1 MSAVLSALATMAVI
15 AFAGWVLATFRVLG
29 EGAQQVLAR
38 LVFALATP
46 SLLITTIG
54 EADLALLL
62 TRTAATT
69 WVSTLT
75 VATAAVVIFG
85 VLLRRGRGQTT
96 VASLAASYVNAG
108 NIGIPVAIYVLADA
122 LAVVP
127 TMLMQLLVLAPV
139 AYAVLDTAGA
149 SRRELLLRPLRS
161 PLTIGALIGLTL
173 AVVPWTPPDAVL
185 QPLRLVG
192 TTAAPLALLTLGMSF
207 APKRRG
213 QTPGTDPAAPPD
225 AREAGSRGHWVD
237 VSIVA
242 TLRAVVHPALTFAVA
257 NALGVDEEHMLGVV
271 LMAAL
276 PTAQNVLVYALQFD
290 RGLRIARDAQ
300 VITTALSVPLLVGVV
315 ALLH

>member
-1 MSAVLSALATMAVI
+1 MTAVLTALGTMAVI

-29 EGAQQVLAR
+29 PGAQQVLAR

-54 EADLALLL
+54 EANLSLLL

-69 WVSTLT
+69 VISTLV
-75 VATAAVVIFG
+75 VATTAAAIFG
-85 VLLRRGRGQTT
+85 GLLRRGRGQAT
-96 VASLAASYVNAG
+96 VATLAASYVNAG
-108 NIGIPVAIYVLADA
+108 NIGIPVAIYVLTDA

-127 TMLMQLLVLAPV
+127 TMLMQLLVLAPT

-149 SRRELLLRPLRS
+149 GRRELVLRPLRS
-161 PLTIGALIGLTL
+161 PLTIGALIGLAL
-173 AVVPWTPPDAVL
+173 AIVPWTPPDAVL

-192 TTAAPLALLTLGMSF
+192 STAAPLALLTLGMSF
-207 APKRRG
+207 APLRRSDAPS
-213 QTPGTDPAAPPD
+213 TASASKPAPPP
-225 AREAGSRGHWVD
+225 GHWLD
-237 VSIVA
+237 VAIVA
-242 TLRAVVHPALTFAVA
+242 TLRGAVHPALTFAVA
-257 NALGVDEEHMLGVV
+257 HALGVAEEDMLAVV

-290 RGLRIARDAQ
+290 RGLRIARDSQ
-300 VITTALSVPLLVGVV
+300 VITTAVSIPLLVGVV

>member
-69 WVSTLT
+69 WLSTLT
-75 VATAAVVIFG
+75 VAAAAVVIFG
-85 VLLRRGRGQTT
+85 VLLRRGRGQAT

-161 PLTIGALIGLTL
+161 PLTIGALIGLAL

-207 APKRRG
+207 APTRRTEAPSTG
-213 QTPGTDPAAPPD
+213 PADLRP
-225 AREAGSRGHWVD
+225 RGHWVD
-237 VSIVA
+237 VTIVA

-257 NALGVDEEHMLGVV
+257 HGLGVDEEHMLGVV

-276 PTAQNVLVYALQFD
+276 PTAQNVLVYALQFNW
-290 RGLRIARDAQ
+290 GLRIARDAQ
-300 VITTALSVPLLVGVV
+300 VITTALSIPLLVGVV

>member
-29 EGAQQVLAR
+29 PGAQQVLAR

-54 EADLALLL
+54 EANLSLLL

-69 WVSTLT
+69 VVSTMT
-75 VATAAVVIFG
+75 VATLAAVLFG
-85 VLLRRGRGQTT
+85 AVLRRGRGQAT
-96 VASLAASYVNAG
+96 VATLAASYVNAG
-108 NIGIPVAIYVLADA
+108 NIGIPVAIYVLSDA

-149 SRRELLLRPLRS
+149 RRRELVLRPLRS
-161 PLTIGALIGLTL
+161 PLTVGALIGLTL
-173 AVVPWTPPDAVL
+173 AIVPWTPPDVVL
-185 QPLRLVG
+185 EPLRLVG
-192 TTAAPLALLTLGMSF
+192 SIAAPLALLTLGMSF
-207 APKRRG
+207 APVRRG
-213 QTPGTDPAAPPD
+213 DTPTASSTPPPGPAP
-225 AREAGSRGHWVD
+225 GHWLD
-237 VSIVA
+237 VGIVA
-242 TLRAVVHPALTFAVA
+242 VLRGLIHPALTLGVA
-257 NALGVDEEHMLGVV
+257 LALGVGGPALLAVV

-290 RGLRIARDAQ
+290 RGLRIARDSQ
-300 VITTALSVPLLVGVV
+300 VITTAVSIPLLVGVV
-315 ALLH
+315 ALLA

>member
-213 QTPGTDPAAPPD
+213 ETPSSEPATSAD
-225 AREAGSRGHWVD
+225 ARPPGHWVD

-242 TLRAVVHPALTFAVA
+242 ALRAVVHPALTFAVA
-257 NALGVDEEHMLGVV
+257 HGLGVDEEHMLGVV